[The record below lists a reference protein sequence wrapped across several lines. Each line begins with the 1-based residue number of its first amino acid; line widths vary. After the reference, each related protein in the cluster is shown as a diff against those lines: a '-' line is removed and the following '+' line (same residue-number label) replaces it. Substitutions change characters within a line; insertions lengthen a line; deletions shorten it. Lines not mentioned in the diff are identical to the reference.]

1 MSKYAEYSCAAEE
14 CSKMS
19 ETALS
24 ENERRAW
31 LKLAESWLRLART
44 LAAEPDQERQFD
56 TAVKQKGTGQNP
68 SARRH

>member
-1 MSKYAEYSCAAEE
+1 MSKYTEYSRAAEE

-19 ETALS
+19 DSALS

-44 LAAEPDQERQFD
+44 LATEPDRERQFE
-56 TAVKQKGTGQNP
+56 TAVKQRGTGQNP